1 MLVYIAYFTI
11 ALKNPGLGE
20 SSTHGDGDA
29 KKDGK
34 GDKKD
39 GKTSKKVA

>member
-1 MLVYIAYFTI
+1 MWRSMFVFFQ
-11 ALKNPGLGE
+11 KG
-20 SSTHGDGDA
+20 GD

-39 GKTSKKVA
+39 GKGKNKLKSIQ